1 MKKFFMIFIMCI
13 LIFSCNKNEKD
24 KVETVETKP
33 TQENLFKNIDV
44 DKLATRLEEVLL
56 ENGIKVDDFKDLDS
70 DGKAFYYST
79 LNGSTGE
86 VLTINYE
93 SLTPTAILAKIEN
106 VDANKMELIKKISF
120 SVIKA
125 SDINIT
131 DEEADKIFEELL
143 QKLDES
149 VCGSVTYSNGL
160 NYGIDITGEE
170 MIFYVK

>member
-70 DGKAFYYST
+70 DGKAFYY
-79 LNGSTGE
+79 L
-86 VLTINYE
+86 
-93 SLTPTAILAKIEN
+93 
-106 VDANKMELIKKISF
+106 EL
-120 SVIKA
+120 
-125 SDINIT
+125 
-131 DEEADKIFEELL
+131 EA
-143 QKLDES
+143 
-149 VCGSVTYSNGL
+149 
-160 NYGIDITGEE
+160 
-170 MIFYVK
+170 